1 MADMLKFRKGT
12 LAQINGANKVAG
24 TIYIAKDEKA
34 MYVDV
39 DNSTRI
45 RIGDFVRVATVN
57 DIPFPASTTALYYVE
72 ADNALLGYD
81 GENWKQINGTKD
93 LADRLETVEDLAAT
107 NASDIATLKSNVSQ
121 AQTDIQT
128 NAADIEDI
136 KAAIGM
142 GEDGEVEGLNGRVT
156 SLEEAVEA
164 IEGSIETIES
174 DIEALE
180 GTVGTHTTDIGNLN
194 TAVGTKAEK
203 SYVDET
209 FAKKSDVYAKTE
221 TFTQA
226 EVNAAIKVETDR
238 AKLAEEAN
246 ASAAQA
252 AATAAQEAKDIANG
266 KIDLAGVQALNYAT
280 KTKVEEDITAA
291 INGEVTRADNKYAT
305 KTQLEATDE
314 VVTSHTTKIGEIE
327 DALDERVTKTELE
340 GKGYATTGQVA
351 TAKQEAINA
360 AATAAAGIYAK
371 QTDLNATNEAVGT
384 AQSRAD
390 DAYDLAETKI
400 TEAEVETLIAGKG
413 YATTGQVATAKQE
426 AIDAAKTAGDL
437 AYAAKSIEETVAGH
451 TTSIGTLTT
460 AVGNAQSA
468 AEAAQKT
475 IDDFKTEHAS
485 DYTNAQIDA
494 AIKVA
499 KDAADAAQEDADAN
513 AGKIATIEGQ
523 ISTIN
528 GEGEGSI
535 KKAVA
540 DAKAEL
546 SAEIDADIRA
556 ANAMEF
562 VKGVSSA
569 DQLPSTAK
577 NGATYVVES
586 AFGGYLPGDMLIAQG
601 TEDPDTGLITNPT
614 WAHVQTGYDASLDQK
629 LTGADNQIKLS
640 TGAGTEG
647 TAVSFA
653 ATGSASVEVAN
664 NTVTIGIVWD
674 DFPAQA

>member
-1 MADMLKFRKGT
+1 
-12 LAQINGANKVAG
+12 
-24 TIYIAKDEKA
+24 
-34 MYVDV
+34 MYVDI
-39 DNSTRI
+39 DTTENGRI
-45 RIGDFVRVATVN
+45 RIGDFIRVATVEG
-57 DIPFPASTTALYYVE
+57 ITPPYSTSALYYVE
-72 ADNALLGYD
+72 ADNALLKYD
-81 GENWKQINGTKD
+81 GSTWKQVNGTDD
-93 LADRLETVEDLAAT
+93 LADRLEAVEGVAAT
-107 NASDIATLKSNVSQ
+107 NAADIVTLKSDVSQ
-121 AQTDIQT
+121 AKTDIQT
-128 NAADIEDI
+128 NATDIENI

-142 GEDGEVEGLNGRVT
+142 GEDGEVEGLAGRVT
-156 SLEEAVEA
+156 TLEGDVETIEGNIESIEGSIEA
-164 IEGSIETIES
+164 IEGSVATNAGSI
-174 DIEALE
+174 
-180 GTVGTHTTDIGNLN
+180 TTLQGQV
-194 TAVGTKAEK
+194 ATKAEK
-203 SYVDET
+203 EYVDST
-209 FAKKSDVYAKTE
+209 FAKATDVYTKTE
-221 TFTQA
+221 TFTKD
-226 EVNAAIKVETDR
+226 EVNAAIKVEADR

-246 ASAAQA
+246 TNAASA

-291 INGEVTRADNKYAT
+291 INSEVSRADAKYAT
-305 KTQLEATDE
+305 KTALEATDG
-314 VVTSHTTKIGEIE
+314 VVAGHTTQIGEINT
-327 DALDERVTKTELE
+327 ALADRVTKAELE
-340 GKGYATTGQVA
+340 GKGFATTGQVA
-351 TAKQEAINA
+351 TAKQEAIDA
-360 AATAAAGIYAK
+360 AAQAAAGIYAK
-371 QTDLNATNEAVGT
+371 QTDLDATNEAVAS
-384 AQSRAD
+384 AQSTAD
-390 DAYDLAETKI
+390 EALELAGTKI
-400 TEAEVETLIAGKG
+400 TKDEVETLITGKG

-437 AYAAKSIEETVAGH
+437 AYAAKSIEETVASH

-460 AVGNAQSA
+460 AVGTAQSA

-475 IDDFKTEHAS
+475 IDDFKTEHAN

-494 AIKVA
+494 AVKVA
-499 KDAADAAQEDADAN
+499 KDAADAAQADADAN
-513 AGKIATIEGQ
+513 AGSIATLQEQVGV
-523 ISTIN
+523 IN

-540 DAKAEL
+540 DAKEAL

-640 TGAGTEG
+640 TGAGTDG

-664 NTVTIGIVWD
+664 NTVTIGMVWE
-674 DFPAQA
+674 DFPAEA